1 MQTILEQFWQG
12 LLATSLLEAV
22 AVCSGILSVYFS
34 RKLIVW
40 VYPTGLVSTIIYTYL
55 CWKGHLIGEASVNL
69 YYTAMSVYGWYLWTR
84 RNTAKTPVLQVTM
97 DTRKAIVYQLV
108 AFTALYLLLYGAL
121 QVFQQY
127 FAPEAIP
134 WADAAASASAY
145 IGMYLM
151 AKKKIMS
158 WFWWIITN
166 AISIPLYFVKGYV
179 FTSVQ
184 FMVLLVL
191 AVLGAKAWHQ
201 AHKNIYKKP
210 ALF

>member
-22 AVCSGILSVYFS
+22 AVCTGILSVYFS
-34 RKLIVW
+34 RKLMVW

-55 CWKGHLIGEASVNL
+55 CWKGHLLGEASVNL
-69 YYTAMSVYGWYLWTR
+69 YYTVMSLYGWYLWSQK
-84 RNTAKTPVLQVTM
+84 NLAQAPVLQVTM
-97 DTRKAIVYQLV
+97 DTNKAIVYQLLAFV
-108 AFTALYLLLYGAL
+108 AIYLLLYGAL
-121 QVFQQY
+121 QFFQQY

-191 AVLGAKAWHQ
+191 AVLGAQAWYQAVPSTRKKA
-201 AHKNIYKKP
+201 P
-210 ALF
+210 LD